1 MVLTYLLALVPA
13 IGWGIMPLITGKIGG
28 STINQTFGI
37 GAGATII
44 GLIAYVAAILSGN
57 PSAVVVS
64 STGFWISV
72 LCGALWSTGQIGQ
85 FVSFKRMGVSNTM
98 PLSTVFQL
106 VGNSIIGVLVFGEWH
121 SKRALIIGFS
131 ALLIVIL
138 GALMTSI
145 TDRTTGKKVTVKNFM
160 FLLITTFGYW
170 VYSTFPKLPW
180 LQNEKSLGI
189 FLPEMIGILLG
200 AIIYTFASGNA
211 KAFKQREQYLNI
223 LGGLSWGIAALAYIF
238 AGRALGTNVAF
249 IFTQLNVVIAT
260 LGGILI
266 LHERKTNREM
276 GFTILG
282 IMFVVCGSVLTVFAH

>member
-1 MVLTYLLALVPA
+1 MFLTYLLALVPA
-13 IGWGIMPLITGKIGG
+13 VGWGIMPLITGKVGG
-28 STINQTFGI
+28 STVNQTFGI
-37 GAGATII
+37 GAGATIV
-44 GLIAYVAAILSGN
+44 GLVAFAAAKLSGN
-57 PSAVVVS
+57 PVAVVVS
-64 STGFWISV
+64 WRGFWISV
-72 LCGALWSTGQIGQ
+72 LCGALWSTGQMGQ

-106 VGNSIIGVLVFGEWH
+106 VGNSIIGVWVFGEWH
-121 SKRALIIGFS
+121 SKRAWIIGFC

-145 TDRTTGKKVTVKNFM
+145 TDQSSGKKVTVRNFM
-160 FLLITTFGYW
+160 FLLVTTFGYW

-189 FLPEMIGILLG
+189 FLPEMIGILIG
-200 AIIYTFASGNA
+200 ATIYTFASGNA
-211 KAFKQREQYLNI
+211 KAFKQKEQYLNI
-223 LGGLSWGIAALAYIF
+223 FGGISWGIAALAYIF
-238 AGRALGTNVAF
+238 AGRSLGTNVAF

-260 LGGILI
+260 LGGILV

-282 IMFVVCGSVLTVFAH
+282 IIFVVCGSILTAFAH